1 MNNSYYCNLCRSDHS
16 IMSTI
21 GVKHLH
27 HHLSEKDISHFMNIA
42 TTIPTYEV
50 ARNGIPGIF
59 EGTDAFV
66 REVQISQTL
75 QDKFPNVEAFKTTAG
90 FKEWLEDQLQGS
102 NNAAANA
109 LSKLQGDAA
118 GEVDFIHEMQGNI
131 RSLFTK
137 IDFPRNA
144 DGRIVSN
151 TPGIDAVEIN
161 RITGE
166 VINEF
171 QVKTLRSADSINST
185 LKDFLSNDYYKPTT
199 VLVGP
204 QELID
209 RAQEMGIPNPT
220 KVMGTLQDNLNS
232 AQELSDKV
240 LNEQLALG
248 ITAGEVAEKVV
259 GGAAIGAVIS
269 VGISSLIAYMQYKNG
284 KITLE
289 EMKRR
294 IAKDGVKGA
303 ITGGVLAGLS
313 IFIPAGIIGL
323 GIGFVVGTSLRR
335 LIDEAYGDGMFG
347 EVLTTTKAVH
357 ANVQLLANSTVYMA
371 QLSKL
376 NGSALARAVTT
387 VDDMSTDRMQ
397 ADAIYN
403 KVERVNHNGTK
414 IDYSQPAE
422 DILSRLDRMRAQMK
436 GGR

>member
-1 MNNSYYCNLCRSDHS
+1 MTNNYYCHACQNDHS

-21 GVKHLH
+21 GIRHLH
-27 HHLSEKDISHFMNIA
+27 RNLSAKDMSNFMNVA
-42 TTIPTYEV
+42 TTIPAYEV
-50 ARNGIPGIF
+50 VRNGIPGVY
-59 EGTDAFV
+59 EGTDAFI
-66 REVQISQTL
+66 REVNIAQTL

-90 FKEWLEDQLQGS
+90 FKEWLAEQLQGS
-102 NNAAANA
+102 KNAAANA

-118 GEVDFIHEMQGNI
+118 GEVDFIREMQGNI

-144 DGRIVSN
+144 DGRIISN

-185 LKDFLSNDYYKPTT
+185 LKDFLSNDHYKPTT

-209 RAQEMGIPNPT
+209 RAHEMGVPNPT
-220 KVMGTLQDNLNS
+220 KVMGTLQDNQNS
-232 AQELSDKV
+232 VQELSNKV
-240 LNEQLALG
+240 LNEELAVS

-259 GGAAIGAVIS
+259 GGAVIGAAIS
-269 VGISSLIAYMQYKNG
+269 IGVSSLLSYLQYKNR
-284 KITLE
+284 KITFE

-303 ITGGVLAGLS
+303 ITGGALAGLS
-313 IFIPAGIIGL
+313 LFIPGGIIGF

-335 LIDEAYGDGMFG
+335 LLDEAYGDGMFG
-347 EVLTTTKAVH
+347 EVLDATKAVH
-357 ANVQLLANSTVYMA
+357 ANVQLLANGTVYVA
-371 QLSKL
+371 QITAM
-376 NGSALARAVTT
+376 NGRALARAVST
-387 VDDMSTDRMQ
+387 VDDMSADRLQ
-397 ADAIYN
+397 AVTIYN
-403 KVERVNHNGTK
+403 KVERVNNNGFRS
-414 IDYSQPAE
+414 DYSQSVE
-422 DILSRLDRMRAQMK
+422 DILSRLDRLQDRMK
-436 GGR
+436 GG